1 MINKVGKVSEPH
13 DLRFNTYVAPPIYQ
27 DVPSPPPSSE
37 FQVDLDRDL
46 KLL

>member
-27 DVPSPPPSSE
+27 DVP
-37 FQVDLDRDL
+37 VITDLL
-46 KLL
+46 VNGKFAITNKP